1 MNFKINFAYLFLFL
15 SVLFWAGNFIVGKYA
30 SYYQIPPW
38 SGNFYRWFFAW
49 LILLPFTFTEIISKK
64 NYILENYKFYILLGI
79 TSVTIFNS
87 IVYYSL
93 NFTQVISG
101 VLMISTIP
109 VMIMFISSIL
119 KIERTNIFQILGVIC
134 SFIGV
139 ILIITKA
146 NFDLLVNLDFNKGD
160 LTMVIAMLSWAT
172 YSALLKKRK
181 HELSQLSLLEVIITF
196 GLIFLIPIYIT
207 EYSLGFEITLNKPF
221 ILVLIYVVLFPGL
234 AAFICW
240 IKGISLIGPN
250 RSGVFLHLM
259 PILSALMAMII
270 FKEKF
275 MLYHLLGAFF
285 ILSGIILS
293 NRKSTNA
300 LSSYFRR
307 LSKYITAVCRFKK
320 TILKV

>member
-1 MNFKINFAYLFLFL
+1 VNFKINFAYIFLFL
-15 SVLFWAGNFIVGKYA
+15 AVFFWAGNFIVGKFA
-30 SYYQIPPW
+30 SYYEIPPF
-38 SGNFYRWFFAW
+38 SLNFYRWFFAW
-49 LILLPFTFTEIISKK
+49 LILLPFTFKEIISKK

-119 KIERTNIFQILGVIC
+119 KIEKTNIFQIFGVIC

-146 NFDLLVNLDFNKGD
+146 NFELLVNLDFNKGD
-160 LTMVIAMLSWAT
+160 LTMVIAMFSWAT

-196 GLIFLIPIYIT
+196 GLIFLIPIYIA
-207 EYSLGFEITLNKPF
+207 EYNLGFKINLNKPF
-221 ILVLIYVVLFPGL
+221 VLVLIYVVLFPGL
-234 AAFICW
+234 ASFICW
-240 IKGISLIGPN
+240 IKGISLIGAN
-250 RSGVFLHLM
+250 RSGAFLHLM
-259 PILSALMAMII
+259 PILSATMAIII
-270 FKEKF
+270 FSEKF
-275 MLYHLLGAFF
+275 MFYHLLGAIF

-293 NRKSTNA
+293 NRKPTNA
-300 LSSYFRR
+300 
-307 LSKYITAVCRFKK
+307 
-320 TILKV
+320 